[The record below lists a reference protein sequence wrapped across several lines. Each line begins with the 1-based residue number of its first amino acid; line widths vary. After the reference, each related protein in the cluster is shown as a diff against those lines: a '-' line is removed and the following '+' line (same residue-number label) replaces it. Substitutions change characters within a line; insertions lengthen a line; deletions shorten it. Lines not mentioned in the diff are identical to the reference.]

1 MRKQSK
7 NRNFSLGKKGIQGR
21 QVIPEP
27 FGTKIRQ
34 ISSNKETQAVK
45 VAKQMDMEEGVA
57 YDGSY
62 GINNVITK
70 QNELLV
76 TPVV

>member
-27 FGTKIRQ
+27 FGTKIKQLTQR
-34 ISSNKETQAVK
+34 ETRSVK
-45 VAKQMDMEEGVA
+45 IAKQMAGEA
-57 YDGSY
+57 YDSNGY
-62 GINNVITK
+62 GINNVITT
-70 QNELLV
+70 N
-76 TPVV
+76 

>member
-27 FGTKIRQ
+27 FDTKIKQLSYR
-34 ISSNKETQAVK
+34 ETRSVK
-45 VAKQMDMEEGVA
+45 VAKQLAAGAE
-57 YDGSY
+57 Y
-62 GINNVITK
+62 GGDDAISNV
-70 QNELLV
+70 V
-76 TPVV
+76 MR